1 MIVLSDCAGAYWW
14 DGTLLPMLQDWGQV
28 MPTVVWQMLP
38 PWMWKRTAL
47 GRGTA
52 GAIRND
58 SPGVANQRLKLQ
70 VQERDEPEDA
80 LQRVAMPVV
89 TSDVQD
95 LTRWSLMVA
104 GDRRAVTPG
113 FLLPQRGGSIPR
125 AKSYEQLAEERARQN
140 FDDGGEADFNVVYAQ
155 ALEALARDR
164 TQRFLALASPA
175 AQRLIMLL
183 AAAPVITLPV
193 VRLIRD
199 AMFEQAQSPLPVAE
213 VLLSGLLQRL
223 PEQDVSAL
231 TQSLHGED
239 STPSDP
245 PASGE
250 SPFDRLPLEGQDL
263 VQYDFAPRVR
273 SVLLE
278 LLPAEDTI
286 EVINSVS
293 AAVERRWNQLS
304 NQDFRAFLTNPN
316 AEVAE
321 ELQGLRSFASITA
334 DILEQLGGDYIDFA
348 QALRQG
354 TGEIPPDEPDE
365 LEAIDPDAFP
375 LEDEEYEVVEFISF
389 PALTDFDFID
399 AQLDDTPAFPP
410 PLQTVTFPLITF
422 ETAADRLAPFEFT
435 VATLQ
440 RQTTQTQGQQQSSDW
455 IIQRQTQSASRLVE
469 SLPGDIDLEM
479 VLIPSGTFQMGSP
492 EDEPERNAERESPQ
506 HLVTVAAFCMGRYP
520 ITQAQ
525 WRVVAAMPQVER
537 KLDPDPSNFKGN
549 LRPVE
554 RVSWHDAIEFC
565 ARLSAHTER
574 QYRLPSEAEWEY
586 ACRAGTTTPFHFGD
600 IITPE
605 VANYNGNYAYG
616 KGPKGEYRQATTPVD
631 HFGIANGYGLSD
643 MHGNVRE
650 WCQDPW
656 HSNYEG
662 APTDGSA
669 WLGNSSSRVR
679 RGGSWLN
686 DPRDCRS
693 AYRNDFLAEDRLNN
707 IGFRVCCSAPRA
719 L

>member
-1 MIVLSDCAGAYWW
+1 MTQAGTVGASARSVSELIKLLAEERNFTSVEIAETLWLALQGEPATEVSPAESAPLPLPAIDVEPEEAAVTPEVAAAEPEPLPRANIAATTPQAGVLPPQTLPVWLADPAMLTDSLAIIRALRPLLRKIDIGTGKRLDESATVDNIARTRLCLPVLKPEQAPWFDIILVVDRGSSMHIWQRLVQDVVRMLRRYGAFRDVRVFDLVVDLAAPTAHGQVLLFSKPNRPGHRPSELIDQRGQRIVIVLSDCAGAYWW

-52 GAIRND
+52 VAIRND

-365 LEAIDPDAFP
+365 LEAIDPDA
-375 LEDEEYEVVEFISF
+375 
-389 PALTDFDFID
+389 
-399 AQLDDTPAFPP
+399 
-410 PLQTVTFPLITF
+410 
-422 ETAADRLAPFEFT
+422 
-435 VATLQ
+435 
-440 RQTTQTQGQQQSSDW
+440 
-455 IIQRQTQSASRLVE
+455 
-469 SLPGDIDLEM
+469 
-479 VLIPSGTFQMGSP
+479 
-492 EDEPERNAERESPQ
+492 
-506 HLVTVAAFCMGRYP
+506 
-520 ITQAQ
+520 
-525 WRVVAAMPQVER
+525 
-537 KLDPDPSNFKGN
+537 
-549 LRPVE
+549 
-554 RVSWHDAIEFC
+554 
-565 ARLSAHTER
+565 
-574 QYRLPSEAEWEY
+574 
-586 ACRAGTTTPFHFGD
+586 
-600 IITPE
+600 
-605 VANYNGNYAYG
+605 
-616 KGPKGEYRQATTPVD
+616 
-631 HFGIANGYGLSD
+631 
-643 MHGNVRE
+643 
-650 WCQDPW
+650 
-656 HSNYEG
+656 
-662 APTDGSA
+662 
-669 WLGNSSSRVR
+669 
-679 RGGSWLN
+679 
-686 DPRDCRS
+686 
-693 AYRNDFLAEDRLNN
+693 
-707 IGFRVCCSAPRA
+707 
-719 L
+719 